1 MRRYSII
8 DRGFVTPFIEAKIA
22 ALKSGR
28 SVLDQIGMR
37 AYEDQCTPA
46 NPRIPLINDMKDI
59 AVGAYYGVSQ
69 AEGHKLRIEREGEA
83 ATEEASER

>member
-1 MRRYSII
+1 MI
-8 DRGFVTPFIEAKIA
+8 
-22 ALKSGR
+22 R
-28 SVLDQIGMR
+28 SACVPTRIS
-37 AYEDQCTPA
+37 ATPA